1 MRVAPLLHFPAMAW
15 DSIFEVGNPE
25 QPESIEL
32 KSVSQE
38 AA

>member
-1 MRVAPLLHFPAMAW
+1 MAPLLHFPETAR

-32 KSVSQE
+32 KSVSKE